1 MPILVLECKAMNQQ
15 PQPLKGKVA
24 LITGAAKRIGAEIAR
39 SLHSEGAD
47 VVIHYGHSAEAATN
61 LVSELNEIRPNSCH
75 SYSVLL
81 SDINGLSEM
90 IEQIIIL
97 TGRLDIL
104 VNNASSFYPTS
115 IGEIT
120 ESDWNN
126 LFDSNLKG
134 PLFLSQAATPHLNK
148 SKGCI
153 VNMVDIHADRPLA
166 KHPVYCSAKAG
177 LVMLTKSLA
186 LELGPNVRVN
196 GVAPGIIIWPE
207 GDQDP
212 TLQDDLLSRTA
223 LKRKGNVKDITDTV
237 LFLVRDATYIT
248 GQIISVD
255 GGRTINQ

>member
-1 MPILVLECKAMNQQ
+1 MMDTHL
-15 PQPLKGKVA
+15 QPLKGKVA

-47 VVIHYGHSAEAATN
+47 VVIHYGHSAEAAVK

-81 SDINGLSEM
+81 SDTNGLSEM
-90 IEQIIIL
+90 IEQITIL

-115 IGEIT
+115 VGEIA
-120 ESDWNN
+120 ESDWDN

-134 PLFLSQAATPHLNK
+134 PLFLSQAATPYLNK
-148 SKGCI
+148 SQGCI
-153 VNMVDIHADRPLA
+153 VNMVDIHGERPLA

-207 GDQDP
+207 GDQDT
-212 TLQDDLLSRTA
+212 TLQGELLSRTA
-223 LKRKGNVKDITDTV
+223 LKRKGSVKDITDTV

>member
-1 MPILVLECKAMNQQ
+1 MNQTPNSLQ
-15 PQPLKGKVA
+15 GKVA
-24 LITGAAKRIGAEIAR
+24 LVTGAAKRIGAEIAR
-39 SLHSEGAD
+39 ALHAEGAT
-47 VVIHYGHSAEAATN
+47 VVIHYGHSSDAAN
-61 LVSELNEIRPNSCH
+61 SLMRELNEIRSDSCYVH
-75 SYSVLL
+75 SVLL
-81 SDINGLSEM
+81 SDIDGLSEM
-90 IEQIIIL
+90 IEQVMIL

-134 PLFLSQAATPHLNK
+134 PLFLSQAATPHLK
-148 SKGCI
+148 KYEGCI
-153 VNMVDIHADRPLA
+153 VNMVDIHAERPLA
-166 KHPVYCSAKAG
+166 EHPVYCSAKAG

-186 LELGPNVRVN
+186 LDLGPNVRVN

-207 GDQDP
+207 GGQDP

-223 LKRKGNVKDITDTV
+223 LKRKGNVQDITDTV
-237 LFLVRDATYIT
+237 LFLVRDAKYIT

>member
-1 MPILVLECKAMNQQ
+1 MSQTHRSLQ
-15 PQPLKGKVA
+15 GKVA
-24 LITGAAKRIGAEIAR
+24 LVTGAAKRIGAEIAR
-39 SLHSEGAD
+39 TLHAEGAT
-47 VVIHYGHSAEAATN
+47 VVIHYGGSAEAAN
-61 LVSELNEIRPNSCH
+61 KLRVELNEIRPNSCYVH
-75 SYSVLL
+75 SVLL
-81 SDINGLSEM
+81 SDIDGLSEM
-90 IEQIIIL
+90 IKQVLLL

-115 IGEIT
+115 MGDIT

-134 PLFLSQAATPHLNK
+134 PLFLSQAATPHLAK
-148 SKGCI
+148 TQGCI
-153 VNMVDIHADRPLA
+153 VNMVDIHAERPLA

-186 LELGPNVRVN
+186 LELGPEVRVN

-223 LKRKGNVKDITDTV
+223 LKRKGNVRDITDTV

-248 GQIISVD
+248 GQIVSVD

>member
-1 MPILVLECKAMNQQ
+1 MSQQ
-15 PQPLKGKVA
+15 EPRLQGKVA

-39 SLHSEGAD
+39 TLHSEGATI
-47 VVIHYGHSAEAATN
+47 VIHYGYSSDAAAK
-61 LVSELNEIRPNSCH
+61 LVTELNSIRSESC
-75 SYSVLL
+75 YSHAAQLG
-81 SDINGLSEM
+81 DIDGLSEM
-90 IEQIIIL
+90 IDQVIIL

-115 IGEIT
+115 IGEVT

-134 PLFLSQAATPHLNK
+134 PLFLSQAATPHL
-148 SKGCI
+148 SKAMGCI
-153 VNMVDIHADRPLA
+153 INMVDIHADRPLA

-186 LELGPNVRVN
+186 LELGPEVRVN

-223 LKRKGNVKDITDTV
+223 LKRKGSVKDITDTV
-237 LFLVRDATYIT
+237 LFLVCDAKYIT
-248 GQIISVD
+248 CQIIAVD

>member
-1 MPILVLECKAMNQQ
+1 MSQLSCT
-15 PQPLKGKVA
+15 LKGKVA
-24 LITGAAKRIGAEIAR
+24 LVTGAAKRIGAEIIRA
-39 SLHSEGAD
+39 LHAEGAI
-47 VVIHYGHSAEAATN
+47 VVIHYGSSENAAN
-61 LVSELNEIRPNSCH
+61 KLRDELNEIRPDSCYTH
-75 SYSVLL
+75 GVML
-81 SDINGLSEM
+81 SDIDGLSEM
-90 IEQIIIL
+90 IKQIVTL

-115 IGEIT
+115 VGDIT

-134 PLFLSQAATPHLNK
+134 PLFLSQAATPHLTK
-148 SKGCI
+148 TKGCI
-153 VNMVDIHADRPLA
+153 VNMVDIHAERPLP

-186 LELGPNVRVN
+186 LELGPEIRVN

-212 TLQDDLLSRTA
+212 TLQDDLLARTA
-223 LKRKGNVKDITDTV
+223 MKRKGNVSDITATV
-237 LFLVRDATYIT
+237 LFLVCNATYIT
-248 GQIISVD
+248 GQVISVD